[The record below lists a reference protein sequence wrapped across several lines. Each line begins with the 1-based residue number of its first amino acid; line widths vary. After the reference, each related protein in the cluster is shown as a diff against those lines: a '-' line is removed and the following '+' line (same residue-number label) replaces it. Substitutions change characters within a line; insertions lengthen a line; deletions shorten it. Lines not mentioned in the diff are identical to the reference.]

1 MQIYFVSKKQL
12 ERGAF
17 FIHQKKPTLV
27 TLVTDQPYFLLYVCT
42 KFKLTM
48 KLKNIITLIGLL
60 PAAVFAQQTVSISK
74 AEVLEKVI
82 QQNNKLKIGEQQVL
96 AAKGDYNQ
104 TNAFFLPNIIASH
117 SGMATTNPLM
127 AFGFKLNQEILT
139 QADFDPNSLNNP
151 SQVHIFTTK
160 IEAQQPLI
168 NVEGIFQRKAAK
180 ATWSATQMQLAR
192 TGDYLS
198 LETEKAYMQLQLA
211 YKSVEVLETSHEAA
225 NENLRLANNSFKQGY
240 LQKSDVLAVQVRV
253 TEVENQLQYAKSNV
267 INVSE
272 YLALLMNEKVSGV
285 LKPSDSLMVSSE
297 LNSVENLSNSRA
309 DIQAMEFGAEAY
321 KQNYKADKMTF
332 LPKLNAFG
340 SYELYDDQ
348 IFHADAN
355 GYLYGAAL
363 TWNLFEGS
371 KRFGKTQESKAEF
384 NQANLELEQYKAE
397 SQLELNKA
405 KRMFQDAKNNLKLT
419 DLSLEQS
426 KEALRI
432 RTNRFKEGLEKTTD
446 LLMAETQFS
455 QKQLE
460 YFNTVFQHNYA
471 LAYLQFLTKN

>member
-1 MQIYFVSKKQL
+1 
-12 ERGAF
+12 
-17 FIHQKKPTLV
+17 
-27 TLVTDQPYFLLYVCT
+27 
-42 KFKLTM
+42 M
-48 KLKNIITLIGLL
+48 KIKIIITLFGLL
-60 PAAVFAQQTVSISK
+60 PAITFAQQTVPISK

-104 TNAFFLPNIIASH
+104 TNAVFLPNISASH
-117 SGMATTNPLM
+117 TGMATTNPLM
-127 AFGFKLNQEILT
+127 AFGFKLNQEIIT
-139 QADFDPNSLNNP
+139 QADFDPNKLNNP
-151 SQVHIFTTK
+151 SQVQIFATK
-160 IEAQQPLI
+160 FEVQQPLI
-168 NVEGIFQRKAAK
+168 NVDGIFQRKAAK
-180 ATWSATQMQLAR
+180 AKYNATQMQLVR

-211 YKSVEVLETSHEAA
+211 YKSVDVLDKAFNAA

-240 LQKSDVLAVQVRV
+240 LQQSDVLAVQVRV

-267 INVSE
+267 INASE
-272 YLALLMNEKVSGV
+272 YLALLMNEEVAGV
-285 LKPSDSLMVSSE
+285 LKPTDSLMVSSE
-297 LNSVENLSNSRA
+297 FNTAEKLSNSRA
-309 DIQAMEFGAEAY
+309 DIQAMEFAAEAY

-332 LPKLNAFG
+332 LPRLNAFG

-348 IFHADAN
+348 IFQADAN

-371 KRFGKTQESKAEF
+371 KRFGKTQKSKAEF
-384 NQANLELEQYKAE
+384 NQANLELDQYKAE

-405 KRMFQDAKNNLKLT
+405 KRMFQDAKNNLNLT
-419 DLSLEQS
+419 ELALEQS

-432 RTNRFKEGLEKTTD
+432 RTNRFKEGLERTTD
-446 LLMAETQFS
+446 LLSAETQFS